1 MITPLPQTNLP
12 PRKGKL
18 FLYWNNE
25 TNSHTYLN
33 RKQIYQRIKKY
44 DTSPIQYVVEPDENM
59 CIKAVRKVS
68 IDISKCRN
76 QTEKLCL
83 IAVKEYARALN
94 YILNPTEKVCLA
106 AVQKDGRVLEYVK
119 NQTNEICKTAIMRN
133 PEAIKYVQEQTIYLC
148 ILALDQNKSDRLL
161 VPHIKLVFSFIRIVD
176 NPDHD
181 TTYKNLLNKKMMI
194 EMMGGANG

>member
-1 MITPLPQTNLP
+1 MITQLPQTDLP

-18 FLYWNNE
+18 FLYWNDE
-25 TNSHTYLN
+25 TNSYKYLN
-33 RKQIYQRIKKY
+33 QKQIYQRIKKY
-44 DTSPIQYVVEPDENM
+44 DNSAIQYVAEPDENM

-83 IAVKEYARALN
+83 IAIKNYADSLK
-94 YILNPTEKVCLA
+94 YILNPTEKVCLT
-106 AVQKDGRVLEYVK
+106 AVQHDGHALQYVK
-119 NQTNEICKTAIMRN
+119 NQTDEICKAAIMRN
-133 PEAIKYVQEQTIYLC
+133 QNAIKYVQCQTIEICLFS
-148 ILALDQNKSDRLL
+148 LEKNASDKMINSGIN
-161 VPHIKLVFSFIRIVD
+161 PVFSFIRIVD

-194 EMMGGANG
+194 EMMGGANE